1 MGTPALRIADS
12 PIVVKPK
19 KNVAVASQPQQN
31 NQAELPTALSTAT
44 TTALDNFQKDLA
56 SGKMEQDLC
65 FRYLDVKVN
74 PLCKDKYVYHP
85 DANETYSHF
94 QNRYAG
100 VFKPGELRNG
110 GQANQV
116 AGSPN
121 ITPIIFP
128 MEFDKAD
135 LDKRL
140 GM

>member
-12 PIVVKPK
+12 PSVVKPK
-19 KNVAVASQPQQN
+19 KNVAVVSQPQQN
-31 NQAELPTALSTAT
+31 EQAALPMALSTAT

-56 SGKMEQDLC
+56 SGKMTQDLC
-65 FRYLDVKVN
+65 YRNLGIKVN
-74 PLCKDKYVYHP
+74 PFCHDKYIYTP
-85 DANETYSHF
+85 SENETYGDFSK
-94 QNRYAG
+94 RYAG

-140 GM
+140 GL